1 MSPRHAPAAHT
12 LDRSTRSSSR
22 DGFTLAELVVA
33 LGLLTVGLL
42 ALAST
47 SAFLTYA
54 HAASG
59 RAEQAAVVG
68 GSRLEMLRAGAC
80 APERGTEII
89 DGLSLAWDV
98 TPSPGGAATATVR
111 ISWNERG
118 VPSAQHYAS
127 AFQC

>member
-1 MSPRHAPAAHT
+1 MSSRHISAAHP

-59 RAEQAAVVG
+59 RAEHAAVVG
-68 GSRLEMLRAGAC
+68 GSRLEMLRAGPC
-80 APERGTEII
+80 APEQGAEMI
-89 DGLSLAWDV
+89 DGLSVAWSL

-111 ISWNERG
+111 VSWNERG
-118 VPSAQHYAS
+118 LPSAQRYTS